1 MTPEPAAD
9 LRALPRAGS
18 GWSSTV
24 VWGIALL
31 VLIEAVAAASL
42 LTSYFYLRVRA
53 GAWPPAGHEPPAL
66 ALSSVAAGAL
76 AASVVPVAWAERA
89 VRRGAQ
95 RDLKAGLL
103 LGLLLLAGYAV
114 LSVGDL
120 VTGTVSWDADIYA
133 SILWTITG
141 HQLMHVLV
149 LGTFAGAVAVLAWR
163 GHFHRERRDVVQAAA
178 LYWYFV
184 AASGLLG
191 YATVHVAPRLL

>member
-1 MTPEPAAD
+1 MSPEPAAD
-9 LRALPRAGS
+9 LRALPRTGS

-31 VLIEAVAAASL
+31 VLIEAVGAASL

-66 ALSSVAAGAL
+66 ALASVAAGAL

-89 VRRGAQ
+89 ARRGAQ
-95 RDLKAGLL
+95 RRLKVGLL
-103 LGLLLLAGYAV
+103 LGLLLLAGYAA
-114 LSVGDL
+114 LSVRDL
-120 VTGTVSWDADIYA
+120 VTGTASWDADIYG

-149 LGTFAGAVAVLAWR
+149 LGAFAGAVAALAWR
-163 GHFHRERRDVVQAAA
+163 GHFDRERRDAVQAAA